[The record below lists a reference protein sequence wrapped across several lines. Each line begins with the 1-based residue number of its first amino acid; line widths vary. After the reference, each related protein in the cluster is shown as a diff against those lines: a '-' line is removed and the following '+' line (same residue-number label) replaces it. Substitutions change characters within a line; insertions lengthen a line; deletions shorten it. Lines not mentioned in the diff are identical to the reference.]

1 MMTYQWFLDNGWPIQ
16 EDREI
21 IEQWKSSGRQTEDL
35 TQRRLNHYRYR
46 LLFESTRFPTP
57 GKACD
62 ELFRTKTADPLPD
75 PIPNTQPRKDA
86 LPPLSVRSGSR
97 FFHDPS
103 GRVVDVREATAM
115 GLYRLWLDNRRDR
128 VDELLGY
135 FRDHNINM
143 IRPLFELHS
152 EYWHGKNSES
162 KDRHNTHLEG
172 DHWWGQ
178 LVPFIRHIES
188 FGIYTRCCLFGGI
201 EAFVGLPTAPRT
213 DVMTGNPDAIAKA
226 RAYVDQFV
234 GTTRDLPSVLY
245 EVANEPSQ
253 IGFGYDSDV
262 VKALGKRI
270 KTLAPN
276 RLMNFGAACD
286 EDNTFYC
293 DQPADF
299 FDEHLRRMR
308 DWDYLA
314 SCKRLIEHTAVDY
327 ATNRMPF
334 ISGEWMNLGNIT
346 RAGGRLADGTP
357 STATAFC
364 SAAMLRLK
372 RSIPTFHAHGLLSC
386 DVPDGAT
393 DEALVA
399 WSRALDL
406 IPMTFPG
413 RGING
418 HWTQSPFDKDIFPRT
433 DEGTDAW
440 YGPVRIFGLDGHE
453 GYIGVSIR
461 EPRDYNLVGDKRP
474 IQTLHLEQWGDWQ
487 SRIVRA

>member
-1 MMTYQWFLDNGWPIQ
+1 MTRVLAILRWLVSVLGGKGAASLPVTTDPSPSTDSCPVVAVPDPPVPLD
-16 EDREI
+16 
-21 IEQWKSSGRQTEDL
+21 
-35 TQRRLNHYRYR
+35 
-46 LLFESTRFPTP
+46 PTP
-57 GKACD
+57 TP
-62 ELFRTKTADPLPD
+62 EPPPD
-75 PIPNTQPRKDA
+75 PPVVAVRHD
-86 LPPLSVRSGSR
+86 LPVLCVQHHSP
-97 FFHDPS
+97 FFHTPD
-103 GRVVDVREATAM
+103 GAVVDYRESTAM
-115 GLYRLWLDNRRDR
+115 GLYRLWLDDDRTR
-128 VDELLGY
+128 VDALLSY
-135 FRDHNINM
+135 FKRRKINA
-143 IRPLFELHS
+143 IRPLFNLTS
-152 EYWHGKNSES
+152 TYWMDKGRQNSHV
-162 KDRHNTHLEG
+162 DDG
-172 DHWWGQ
+172 DHFWGQ
-178 LVPFIRHIES
+178 LVGFINHCAS

-201 EAFVGLPTAPRT
+201 ERFVGRELDWTRRP
-213 DVMTGNPDAIAKA
+213 DVVSRHPDVIAKMH
-226 RAYVDQFV
+226 AYTEQFV

-327 ATNRMPF
+327 AKDRMPF
-334 ISGEWMNLGNIT
+334 VSGEWMNLGNIT

-433 DEGTDAW
+433 YEGTDAW

-461 EPRDYNLVGDKRP
+461 EPKDYNLVGDKRP
-474 IQTLHLEQWGDWQ
+474 IQTLHLEQWGEWQ
-487 SRIVRA
+487 SRIMKA